1 MTLPAVRPITDI
13 GIRVPGM
20 MRLPLDPALVQLVAD
35 NAAITRGSGMA
46 LIEEAVA
53 RDPAIK
59 LAAILMAVKLLAF
72 GRSDQNLALLKR
84 DNARIDC
91 GAGCAACCH
100 QDVEATI
107 PEAILV
113 AAQIGGEADPRHDAI
128 LAEAETSLSDAPGRR
143 LPRPCPLLRENRCS
157 VYDVRP
163 LACRAVFSPDAKRCH
178 DALASLQRGEISS
191 DDITDIYTA
200 PLLLSRGDQAGV
212 LGICKDLG
220 LQYDMVHLARTVAA
234 ILRDPTT
241 VDRWLAGKKVF
252 PALAAV
258 ATAQPG

>member
-1 MTLPAVRPITDI
+1 MALPSFRPITDV

-20 MRLPLDPALVQLVAD
+20 MSLPLDPELVQMVSD
-35 NAAITRGSGMA
+35 NAAITRGSGMT
-46 LIEEAVA
+46 LIEEAIA
-53 RDPAIK
+53 RNPAVK

-113 AAQIGGEADPRHDAI
+113 AAQIGGEADPRHGAI
-128 LAEAETSLSDAPGRR
+128 LAEAQACANDAGQRR

-157 VYDVRP
+157 VYEVRP
-163 LACRAVFSPDAKRCH
+163 LACRAVFSPNAKRCH
-178 DALASLQRGEISS
+178 DALASLQRGEISG
-191 DDITDIYTA
+191 DNNADFYEV
-200 PLLLSRGDQAGV
+200 PQFMSRGDQAGV

-220 LQYDMVHLARTVAA
+220 LQHDVVHLAQTAAA

-241 VDRWLAGKKVF
+241 VDRWLAGEKVF
-252 PALAAV
+252 PPLGPA
-258 ATAQPG
+258 ATAQAG

>member
-1 MTLPAVRPITDI
+1 MALPAPRPITDL
-13 GIRVPGM
+13 GIRIPDAIP
-20 MRLPLDPALVQLVAD
+20 LPLDPDLMRTVAE
-35 NAAITRGSGMA
+35 NAAMTRGSGLA
-46 LIEEAVA
+46 LIKEAIA

-84 DNARIDC
+84 DNARIAC

-128 LAEAETSLSDAPGRR
+128 LAEAEASLNDAPGQR

-157 VYDVRP
+157 VYEVRP
-163 LACRAVFSPDAKRCH
+163 LACRAVFSPDATRCH
-178 DALASLQRGEISS
+178 DALASLQRGETSS
-191 DDITDIYTA
+191 DNNADIYTA

-220 LQYDMVHLARTVAA
+220 LQYDMVHLARTVAT